1 MRRQRPY
8 RDTTVERADISS
20 IGFALN
26 SIQNRREIGI
36 VILLVI
42 WGLSMQEAARRLGV
56 TENQAEQLLTKA
68 LSRLRHPS
76 RSESIRE
83 EIDGDFVARS
93 RELRR
98 WANAVAQAIVV
109 TCTCGRKFLPEN
121 IFLST
126 GGRPKRYC
134 SNACKQAAYRAR
146 KKQTRSRES

>member
-1 MRRQRPY
+1 M
-8 RDTTVERADISS
+8 ERADISS
-20 IGFALN
+20 IGLALN
-26 SIQNRREIGI
+26 SIKNRREIGI
-36 VILLVI
+36 VVLLVI

-56 TENQAEQLLTKA
+56 TEEQARELLYKA

-76 RSESIRE
+76 SAHRLRE
-83 EIDGDFVARS
+83 EVDGDFVARS

-98 WANAVAQAIVV
+98 WADAAVQAIVV

-121 IFLST
+121 IFMTT

-146 KKQTRSRES
+146 KKQRDSVSPDSAAQRV